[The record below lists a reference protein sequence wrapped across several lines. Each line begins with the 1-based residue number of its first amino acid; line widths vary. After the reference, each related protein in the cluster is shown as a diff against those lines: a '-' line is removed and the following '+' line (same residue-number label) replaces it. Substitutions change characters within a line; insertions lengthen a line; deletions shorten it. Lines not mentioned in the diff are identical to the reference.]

1 MKKTM
6 KKNKL
11 SVASKIKSLAS
22 TLWFKYVKNPITN
35 LWYNKVKKP
44 YLARKEEKARLAEI
58 KKIQDAFTKGFANHS
73 EVTKLM
79 YTTAWEQTNH
89 ENLTKDLLAN
99 RREMG
104 QINGKVPTLYEPE
117 INEIHNENLNP
128 NNPTLSYIIK
138 KDRDNATEALNYQK
152 RMLDVKQGIIIP
164 KNKQERPITS
174 SVFDET
180 TQDDLEGYMKEV
192 SIKGIR
198 NLDSMVNAEKFNS
211 FMKNIE
217 SSKNK

>member
-1 MKKTM
+1 MKKTV

-22 TLWFKYVKNPITN
+22 TVWFKYVKNPIAN
-35 LWYNKVKKP
+35 LWYRKVKKP
-44 YLARKEEKARLAEI
+44 YLARKEEKARLGEI
-58 KKIQDAFTKGFANHS
+58 KRIQDAFSKGFANHA

-99 RREMG
+99 RREMLF
-104 QINGKVPTLYEPE
+104 NNKTPMLYEPE
-117 INEIHNENLNP
+117 IIEIHNENLNP
-128 NNPTLSYIIK
+128 NNPTLTYVIN

-152 RMLDVKQGIIIP
+152 KMLDAKQGIIIP
-164 KNKQERPITS
+164 KNKQERPMTS
-174 SVFDET
+174 SVFDEA
-180 TQDDLEGYMKEV
+180 TQDALDSIREV

-198 NLDSMVNAEKFNS
+198 NLDGMVGAEKFNS

-217 SSKNK
+217 KSKNK

>member
-1 MKKTM
+1 MKKIIKT
-6 KKNKL
+6 NKTTFIGK
-11 SVASKIKSLAS
+11 VK
-22 TLWFKYVKNPITN
+22 TLVNMLFFKYLKLPISN
-35 LWYNKVKKP
+35 FWFRNFKKP
-44 YLARKEEKARLAEI
+44 YLARKEEKAKLAEI
-58 KKIQDAFTKGFANHS
+58 KRIKDTFTKGFANHT

-79 YTTAWEQTNH
+79 YSTALEQTNH

-99 RREMG
+99 RREMLF
-104 QINGKVPTLYEPE
+104 NNKTPMLYEPE
-117 INEIHNENLNP
+117 IIEIHNENINP
-128 NNPTLSYIIK
+128 NNPTLTYVIN

-164 KNKQERPITS
+164 KNKQERPMTS

-180 TQDDLEGYMKEV
+180 TQDDLESYMKEV

-198 NLDSMVNAEKFNS
+198 NLDAMVGAEKFNS

>member
-1 MKKTM
+1 MKKTV

-22 TLWFKYVKNPITN
+22 TVWFKYVKNPIAN
-35 LWYNKVKKP
+35 LWYRKVKKP
-44 YLARKEEKARLAEI
+44 YLARKEEKARLAKI
-58 KKIQDAFTKGFANHS
+58 KRIQDAFTKGFANHS

-79 YTTAWEQTNH
+79 YSTAWEQTNH
-89 ENLTKDLLAN
+89 ENLTKDLMAN
-99 RREMG
+99 RREMLF
-104 QINGKVPTLYEPE
+104 NNKTPMLYEPE
-117 INEIHNENLNP
+117 IIEIHNENLNP
-128 NNPTLSYIIK
+128 NNPTLTYVIN

-164 KNKQERPITS
+164 KNKQERPMTS
-174 SVFDET
+174 SVFDEA
-180 TQDDLEGYMKEV
+180 TQDALDSIREV

-198 NLDSMVNAEKFNS
+198 NLDGMVGAEKFNS

-217 SSKNK
+217 KSKNK